1 MIIRSLARKLLSCM
15 KVLYNRKVWADLWY
29 CFGFDIIFGDAYSL
43 LHLMRAITRA
53 HASTLASMLMRVKNS
68 TRHFCLW
75 RLLSGTL
82 EWRKWKKDK
91 TLNEMIIVNTIIS
104 LAYITRSLV
113 SLLEPRQN
121 NLSNPDAY
129 SELCQTSKMEFF
141 AKIVSE

>member
-1 MIIRSLARKLLSCM
+1 
-15 KVLYNRKVWADLWY
+15 
-29 CFGFDIIFGDAYSL
+29 
-43 LHLMRAITRA
+43 
-53 HASTLASMLMRVKNS
+53 
-68 TRHFCLW
+68 
-75 RLLSGTL
+75 
-82 EWRKWKKDK
+82 
-91 TLNEMIIVNTIIS
+91 MIIVNTIIS